1 MYTSLMSSKKRA
13 LQEESQKLKLKCFEV
28 SNDLQGRKR
37 KYEMVMGQ
45 MWKGSGDQSDKEV
58 QSSSEGGSHSEAYF
72 IIKLAQ
78 EREHYRQYV
87 FNKLKSLRRIE
98 LGKFN
103 SHAYLSLERETSGM
117 NV

>member
-1 MYTSLMSSKKRA
+1 MLGKKRA

-28 SNDLQGRKR
+28 SNDLQARKR

-45 MWKGSGDQSDKEV
+45 MWKGNADQSDKEAE
-58 QSSSEGGSHSEAYF
+58 SSSEGGSRSEAYF

-87 FNKLKSLRRIE
+87 FNMKTE
-98 LGKFN
+98 TNVTGKN
-103 SHAYLSLERETSGM
+103 
-117 NV
+117 NVLCLHTYCL